1 VDEVNALLP
10 TLEAYASD
18 NYVASTIKS
27 AKDKLQKAEANFPL
41 AKARF
46 EAKPLQEMVAKSSD
60 KLPVCRLPL
69 LPLRMY
75 AVALTQAFVLFN
87 EQNFIKTWQHQE
99 YYNTAMEGLSEL
111 EALLP
116 ALEAYASDSSVA
128 TTIKVAKDRIQAVN
142 SVVPQAKLKYEAE
155 PLKNQVG
162 QVSAK
167 LDVRYISLSL
177 SVPLVSCC
185 C

>member
-1 VDEVNALLP
+1 LL
-10 TLEAYASD
+10 LS
-18 NYVASTIKS
+18 
-27 AKDKLQKAEANFPL
+27 
-41 AKARF
+41 
-46 EAKPLQEMVAKSSD
+46 
-60 KLPVCRLPL
+60 
-69 LPLRMY
+69 
-75 AVALTQAFVLFN
+75 N

-177 SVPLVSCC
+177 SVRVSLLYRAAADAMGNVYYNRTSSSRGTTRSTSTRPRRRSRSSRCSYRPWRSTRRTRT
-185 C
+185 